1 MLLWCDRYG
10 QMSAAIQAA
19 AAYVSSTS
27 IKWRN
32 KNRDHTNDMVGDDYQ
47 SNKMSTDIF
56 SKDGNGERSQGRSM
70 TKLSADQY
78 RDKLRQKT
86 ALISFPMDSMES
98 NDGISPTNK
107 VSTEKFSNRRA
118 SRGRSMSKLP
128 VEQHREK
135 LRQKSSTKNSFRMNS
150 MESENDTS
158 AITVKPNNSG
168 RRASRGRSMSVLP
181 VEQRREKLRQKS
193 FAKKS
198 FRMNSM
204 ESDNGI
210 ISSAIS
216 PTSSLSVEPASMYVA
231 VFSTTNVTS
240 VVNGPSLM
248 SKNKK
253 KRSTKNVDTSVF

>member
-1 MLLWCDRYG
+1 
-10 QMSAAIQAA
+10 
-19 AAYVSSTS
+19 
-27 IKWRN
+27 
-32 KNRDHTNDMVGDDYQ
+32 
-47 SNKMSTDIF
+47 
-56 SKDGNGERSQGRSM
+56 
-70 TKLSADQY
+70 
-78 RDKLRQKT
+78 
-86 ALISFPMDSMES
+86 
-98 NDGISPTNK
+98 
-107 VSTEKFSNRRA
+107 
-118 SRGRSMSKLP
+118 
-128 VEQHREK
+128 
-135 LRQKSSTKNSFRMNS
+135 

-216 PTSSLSVEPASMYVA
+216 PTSSLSVEPASD
-231 VFSTTNVTS
+231 FSTTNVTS